1 DTRKAWDTMAATLK
15 DVDGFTRPGMDGKK
29 AQNRFLL
36 LVRHHK
42 SNNNE
47 AARLSGATEDET
59 PKSRLVDDLVPLYN
73 DAASKTR
80 AATPLS
86 EAEEKAASI
95 KFIREQA
102 MLRGKRKSLESSDS
116 SDVGG
121 LSKKKLILEAQD
133 KEVELEKEWLAFKKP
148 KFERKIEE
156 REKDRAERELERQE
170 RQQIRVSGGGDPT
183 ASSCNGPDGKPPT
196 TKGVLTECGR
206 AHALQQHELQVT
218 AHRDRIAADR
228 RQAHFEWE
236 QRQIHQAAAQYKY
249 AVKHD
254 AAGISKSV
262 DVLRNGQQSDV
273 GSSATSDLDGLVATV
288 DGGAL
293 INAYTPTKP
302 PVYGK
307 DSFKERDQQKLAKRF
322 IVYARGQDAI
332 SVSSGVRIGTVS
344 MSSGITAE
352 ALAHHARFQFDLPIE
367 DIRETEWE
375 AMFEAS
381 MLIPTSSKAVV
392 VARLKLLSMDNTLIR
407 TSDCMTDW

>member
-1 DTRKAWDTMAATLK
+1 
-15 DVDGFTRPGMDGKK
+15 
-29 AQNRFLL
+29 
-36 LVRHHK
+36 
-42 SNNNE
+42 
-47 AARLSGATEDET
+47 
-59 PKSRLVDDLVPLYN
+59 
-73 DAASKTR
+73 
-80 AATPLS
+80 
-86 EAEEKAASI
+86 SI

-196 TKGVLTECGR
+196 IRRSIITSIRRVCSRRTKGASTECGR

-293 INAYTPTKP
+293 ISAYTPTKP